1 MPLRIAVC
9 QTCCILYVKRSNTNL
24 HVFLYWLM
32 QIVNVVFRLQL
43 GVGGGWYSPKFQSA
57 VHSRVEDFDLWAEK
71 PTPKS
76 KQGQPRVLCASVC

>member
-1 MPLRIAVC
+1 
-9 QTCCILYVKRSNTNL
+9 
-24 HVFLYWLM
+24 M